1 MSTISLQKYNYV
13 HNYFEP
19 LEKFMIELKKRIKQ
33 LKNEKHFYTFVRNY
47 IELNDDLSC
56 SSSKLKTN

>member
-33 LKNEKHFYTFVRNY
+33 LKNEIRK
-47 IELNDDLSC
+47 
-56 SSSKLKTN
+56 KLH